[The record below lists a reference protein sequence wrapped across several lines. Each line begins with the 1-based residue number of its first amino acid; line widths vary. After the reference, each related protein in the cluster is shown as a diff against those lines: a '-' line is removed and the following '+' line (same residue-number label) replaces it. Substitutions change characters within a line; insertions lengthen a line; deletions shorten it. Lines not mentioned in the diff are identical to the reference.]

1 MVCFSS
7 SKGLIAKEILEDGS
21 VTRSASRETTEL
33 EENNEV
39 RASLGFKIVPEKV
52 PQLNP
57 RGKTCEQG
65 FLCFQPLE

>member
-1 MVCFSS
+1 MAQS
-7 SKGLIAKEILEDGS
+7 LAQPLE
-21 VTRSASRETTEL
+21 RPQL

-57 RGKTCEQG
+57 WSKTCEQG
-65 FLCFQPLE
+65 FLCFQL